1 MFIEKYLRQEVVTV
15 DFWEPLD
22 VSMDDQSTQWI
33 IFSEDHLEYPSS
45 AVVFGW
51 LNLSMLP
58 SKLDCKQKFHSKSKL
73 VSYANKKN
81 ELPIFISYM

>member
-33 IFSEDHLEYPSS
+33 IFSEDHLEYLI
-45 AVVFGW
+45 G
-51 LNLSMLP
+51 
-58 SKLDCKQKFHSKSKL
+58 Q
-73 VSYANKKN
+73 NK
-81 ELPIFISYM
+81 EQ